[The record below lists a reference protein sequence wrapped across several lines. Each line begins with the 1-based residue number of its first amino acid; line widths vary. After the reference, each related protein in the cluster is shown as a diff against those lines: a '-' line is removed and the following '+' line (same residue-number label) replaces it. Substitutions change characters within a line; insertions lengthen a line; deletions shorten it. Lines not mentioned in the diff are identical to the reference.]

1 MGKTREVYPTVG
13 ELLAW
18 LASEAVPSTWTMRR
32 AEYGIEFRSAD
43 GASIGFSLVPEDE
56 EVSDGKATV

>member
-13 ELLAW
+13 ELLDW
-18 LASEAVPSTWTMRR
+18 IDRESVPSSWSMRR
-32 AEYGIEFRSAD
+32 ADYGIEFRSSD

-56 EVSDGKATV
+56 EVRDGVR